1 MNEKLMQDLL
11 KNFPCELIEDGLEYY
26 NREIA
31 TGNRRIDLVF
41 KDKRQRLLLVEAQI
55 GSLDTK
61 HIDRHID
68 FIEGY
73 LDKRPD
79 VDLRLM
85 YVANKIDPLRKS
97 FLEKRG
103 YEYLEIPTIKF
114 IELAKKHD
122 LLNTNENKDTEII
135 THDNIIV
142 NEPVSYC
149 CIDNIKREQFIRY
162 VKSFNEKEFWKLF
175 FQEIDKRPYVKAT
188 FQSAEFGVHIHNR
201 NHFSSSGGKYSLM
214 FTRSGLFKMN
224 DTTYQGKSWN
234 GLNRLKNW
242 CITPGLAEKF
252 YSDLKS
258 KNLLLGME
266 LINIQTL
273 VNSSSPQKILVDL
286 FSCIDLFR

>member
-11 KNFPCELIEDGLEYY
+11 KNFPCDLIEEGLVYF

-31 TGNRRIDLVF
+31 TGNRRVDLVF
-41 KDKRQRLLLVEAQI
+41 KDKRDRLLLVEAQI

-68 FIEGY
+68 FVEGF
-73 LDKRPD
+73 LEKNSD

-85 YVANKIDPLRKS
+85 YIANKIDPLRKS

-114 IELAKKHD
+114 IELAKKHNMD
-122 LLNTNENKDTEII
+122 IEDEKTNYEVLTDSNLDIYQS
-135 THDNIIV
+135 NISQEDKTKRDKFIL
-142 NEPVSYC
+142 YAKT
-149 CIDNIKREQFIRY
+149 IK
-162 VKSFNEKEFWKLF
+162 EKEFWKLF
-175 FQEIDKRPYVKAT
+175 FDEIDKRTFVKAT
-188 FQSAEFGVHIHNR
+188 FQAAEFGVHIHNR

-214 FTRSGLFKMN
+214 FTRNGCFKMN
-224 DTTYQGKSWN
+224 DASFQGKSWN

-242 CITPGLAEKF
+242 CTTVGLPEKF
-252 YSDLKS
+252 YSSLKD

-266 LINIQTL
+266 LINIPAL
-273 VNSSSPQKILVDL
+273 VNSSTPQKVKEDLFYCVDL
-286 FSCIDLFR
+286 FR